1 MYKAEKKARLRE
13 LAEEEKEAMQPA
25 DGEEAAGSVREGK
38 LSYAMI
44 PIAVFALTMFFG
56 LLISGYQTL
65 EGSVTF
71 FSIEGFRLCFGEADP
86 MPVCVWA
93 SILST
98 LAALAISKISLKMK
112 MK

>member
-1 MYKAEKKARLRE
+1 
-13 LAEEEKEAMQPA
+13 
-25 DGEEAAGSVREGK
+25 
-38 LSYAMI
+38 MI

-56 LLISGYQTL
+56 LWISGYQTL
-65 EGSVTF
+65 EGGVTF

-98 LAALAISKISLKMK
+98 LAALAISKTVSYTHLVSWSIKISQM
-112 MK
+112 